1 MRSSGGESF
10 AGANKINPGIRD
22 LSSMARGIYETND
35 SNYDNEE
42 LELFRTNKEIK
53 QLIENLEKSTNA
65 RKSES

>member
-22 LSSMARGIYETND
+22 LSGMARGIYETND